1 VKRLLQLRTVFT
13 IFDDLPVDGGVI
25 HGDPTFLHE
34 FFDMA
39 RA

>member
-1 VKRLLQLRTVFT
+1 VKRRFQWGAVL
-13 IFDDLPVDGGVI
+13 DDPAVDGGVI
-25 HGDPTFLHE
+25 NLNPTFLHE